1 MELTPH
7 ARPRWRCVCTTL
19 SALLFA
25 LLALASCGG
34 PKRPPSNEVPGYER
48 LRDVLG
54 DFDFA
59 PLHGRRIVIDPGH
72 GGFFRGAI
80 GLNGLSE
87 AEVNLGVALYLRGLL
102 EWAGAQVFLTRTAD
116 YDFLSPA
123 DSSLAADLA
132 ARVAIVD
139 SLQPDVFI
147 SIHHNSNAE
156 LDRDLNETQT
166 YYPVGREGAALDLA
180 RAIHKYLVRN
190 LNISPAKI
198 MAGNFHVLRNSPVPA
213 VLGEPSMLSN
223 PAIEKRLSLAAKQE
237 LEAQAYFLGLLEYF
251 AKGTPRFVSAHG
263 ETLGTCA
270 APVWIF
276 DPGAPGDPALDP
288 TSVRLFVDG
297 CLQPAAVEA
306 DGRTVRL
313 EAPLPAGSYSL
324 ALSARNLAGRSTP
337 TWNGTL
343 LEDLGALAVSLYY
356 ENAPRSEGPRVLIQ
370 YRCSGPSLERYRNL
384 RILSRGPQGKEW
396 TLRLPGFA
404 GPYGWV
410 LARADSLPAPRAAE
424 AELQFGLENCYGS
437 WSGIRQALKPLSVQ
451 FISPPA
457 RLMVL
462 DWPAGQGPSAAGC
475 PRHVR
480 QRWSPAGWPVR
491 FFPLPPGSSSALEA
505 DPPRSPFLQAVDGY
519 GFWLEADGA
528 QVLFLDGDHRLPWSE
543 PESTPPDTLPWQ
555 PLLPE
560 LLGRRIVLD
569 PTGGGNETDGAGPLG
584 TRGADLNLR
593 VAEMTAALLRG
604 AGAEVTLTRED
615 ERWVPPEA
623 KVKLANDLD
632 ADLFMIIGRSQDP
645 ARRLTARY
653 HHGSRTGR
661 NWAEL
666 VVQVA
671 APLLTAPAE
680 SALVEPSYAYLLRQ
694 TACPALLIGLESPAT
709 MTAEERLGEP
719 SYEQA
724 QARALFLGT
733 AAIMVGEDLFSQV
746 VDPARLLAAI
756 ADRAPAPGRID
767 WVQWDGNLLW
777 LPPRWSGAAEDSLS
791 LSKRPGLP
799 AVGLEHTLEI
809 HAGPNWQLWALRRTA
824 EAEWEWKLLLENR

>member
-1 MELTPH
+1 MELRRH
-7 ARPRWRCVCTTL
+7 ALPGNRRACAIL
-19 SALLFA
+19 AILLLA

-34 PKRPPSNEVPGYER
+34 PKRPPSSEVPGYER

-59 PLHGRRIVIDPGH
+59 PLRGRRIVIDPGH

-102 EWAGAQVFLTRTAD
+102 EWAGARVYLTRTAD
-116 YDFLSPA
+116 YDFLTPA

-132 ARVAIVD
+132 ARMAITD
-139 SLQPDVFI
+139 SLQPDVFV

-166 YYPVGREGAALDLA
+166 YYPVGREGADLDLA

-223 PAIEKRLSLAAKQE
+223 PEIEKRLSLAAKQE

-263 ETLGTCA
+263 DTLGACA
-270 APVWIF
+270 APVWVF
-276 DPGAPGDPALDP
+276 DPGAPDDPALDP
-288 TSVRLFVDG
+288 TSVRLLVDG
-297 CLQPAAVEA
+297 RRRPAVLAA
-306 DGRTVRL
+306 DGRTVRF
-313 EAPLPAGSYSL
+313 ATTLPGGSHAL

-337 TWNGTL
+337 TWSGTL
-343 LEDLGALAVSLYY
+343 LEDRAELVASLSY
-356 ENAPRSEGPRVLIQ
+356 ENAPRTAAPRVLIQ
-370 YRCSGPSLERYRNL
+370 YRCSGPALARYRNL
-384 RILSRGPQGKEW
+384 RILCRDPRGGEMA
-396 TLRLPGFA
+396 LGLPGFT
-404 GPYGWV
+404 GPYGWL
-410 LARADSLPAPRAAE
+410 LAPADSLPASRAAE
-424 AELQFGLENCYGS
+424 AELRFGLESCDGS
-437 WSGIRQALKPLSVQ
+437 WTGIRQALKPASVQ
-451 FISPPA
+451 FITPPA
-457 RLMVL
+457 RLLVL
-462 DWPAGQGPSAAGC
+462 DWPAGRSPSAAGC
-475 PRHVR
+475 PRDVR
-480 QRWSPAGWPVR
+480 ERWSPVGWPVH
-491 FFPLPPGSSSALEA
+491 FFPFPPG
-505 DPPRSPFLQAVDGY
+505 PPLSGKTAPPYSPYLQATDGH
-519 GFWLEADGA
+519 GLWLEGDGA
-528 QVLFLDGDHRLPWSE
+528 RVLFLDGDHRLPWSA

-555 PLLPE
+555 PILPE
-560 LLGRRIVLD
+560 LLGLRIVLD
-569 PTGGGNETDGAGPLG
+569 PTGGGSETDGAGPLG

-604 AGAEVTLTRED
+604 AGAEVMLTRED

-623 KVKLANDLD
+623 KVELANDGD
-632 ADLFMIIGRSQDP
+632 ADLFLTIGRTRDP
-645 ARRLTARY
+645 ARPLVARY

-661 NWAEL
+661 AWAEL
-666 VVQVA
+666 VVRMA
-671 APLLTAPAE
+671 APLLAAPAE

-694 TACPALLIGLESPAT
+694 TACPALEVGLQLPAT
-709 MTAEERLGEP
+709 MATEERLGEP
-719 SYEQA
+719 SYAQA

-733 AAIMVGEDLFSQV
+733 AALLAGEELLPQL
-746 VDPARLLAAI
+746 VDPARLLATA
-756 ADRAPAPGRID
+756 AGRVPPPGRID

-777 LPPRWSGAAEDSLS
+777 LPPRWSGTPGDSLS
-791 LSKRPGLP
+791 LSTGPGLP
-799 AVGLEHTLEI
+799 AVGREHTLEI

-824 EAEWEWKLLLENR
+824 EPGWEWKLLLENR